1 MNMNNLIFGFFHL
14 HYKYFFMLLC
24 TFSQILLLMI
34 THHTKNVR
42 IYWNSLM
49 LKFDCFQL
57 FTIIN
62 AFRIT
67 DELTNMKNRLYY
79 QFHNVF

>member
-1 MNMNNLIFGFFHL
+1 MHIYNAYKIITKYEYEYEQLDIWLFFTYN
-14 HYKYFFMLLC
+14 YK
-24 TFSQILLLMI
+24 TNI
-34 THHTKNVR
+34 

-57 FTIIN
+57 FTIN

-79 QFHNVF
+79 QFRNIF